1 MFKGMRSRIY
11 WSLAFMPWYLPL
23 MLVLTG
29 GYLLLEGPF
38 APTIGAVIGGA
49 ATLDEVHQ
57 MERFGRML
65 SGAAMAIAVLGV
77 WHFPRMERIYAKKAA
92 AIALAV
98 PLAFVVGLATYMAID
113 GYATW
118 RAWDADGAE
127 RKDALIAMLA
137 KRSLSDKGMNGA
149 LDVPAEQWAG
159 MVATMPVIMK
169 MKDMLS
175 LNGENIAT
183 LVDGETTRAI
193 GTPDKLRRD
202 FFEKNF
208 GAAHAAFTD
217 YQDATDKIRSASR
230 DVDNRAQDAWYEY
243 KSEMDRRFSNGWPP
257 EGSTRAALVWRKVHM
272 DKAIPVPEGWRIR
285 DKATFLAAV
294 KTKVRQEI
302 VEEYTRQIELHLG
315 KGAQLMPD
323 LPFEAFV
330 KNPAVQKK
338 IRDEMWQLDL
348 PKGVVISP
356 DMPQATFVK
365 AIYAPQHDK
374 ATDELMK
381 AVSAPPADF
390 ERGSLAAKGMDA
402 VKSVQLP
409 ALAILLSL
417 TGAIV
422 HIFKFTSYAV
432 TFLGYLFDVERLKS
446 GIARHVVAFA
456 VVAVAGWSMLGLT
469 PSSFK
474 SESIDRIA
482 TGGGI
487 YASLV
492 KGAVVLQPQ
501 LATIG
506 DTLAQAG
513 PWKLVAAELPQPR
526 PFALAAVASTTSE
539 QADPVE
545 VASVDVSPEVSSELA
560 RIPLPIAR
568 PTN

>member
-1 MFKGMRSRIY
+1 MFERMRSRIY

-77 WHFPRMERIYAKKAA
+77 WHFPRMERTHATKTA
-92 AIALAV
+92 AIALAA

-118 RAWDADGAE
+118 RAWDASGAE

-137 KRSLSDKGMNGA
+137 KRSLSEKGMNGA
-149 LDVPAEQWAG
+149 LDVPSEQWAG

-169 MKDMLS
+169 TKDMLS
-175 LNGENIAT
+175 LNGENIAA
-183 LVDGETTRAI
+183 LVDGEVTRAI
-193 GTPDKLRRD
+193 GAPDEVRRD

-208 GAAHAAFTD
+208 GPAHAAYAD
-217 YQDATDKIRSASR
+217 YQDATDQIRAASR
-230 DVDNRAQDAWYEY
+230 DVDNRAQDAWAEY
-243 KSEMDRRFSNGWPP
+243 KSEMDRRYSNGWPP
-257 EGSTRAALVWRKVHM
+257 EGGMRAALVWRKIHF
-272 DKAIPVPEGWRIR
+272 DKGIPVPEGWRIR
-285 DKATFLAAV
+285 DKGTFVAAV

-302 VEEYTRQIELHLG
+302 VDEYTQQIELHLG

-330 KNPAVQKK
+330 KNPFVQKK
-338 IRDEMWQLDL
+338 IRDEMWQIDL

-381 AVSAPPADF
+381 AVSASPADF
-390 ERGSLAAKGMDA
+390 ERGSFAEKGMDA

-446 GIARHVVAFA
+446 GVARHVVAFA
-456 VVAVAGWSMLGLT
+456 VVAVAGWSLLGLT
-469 PSSFK
+469 TTSFK
-474 SESIDRIA
+474 SEAIDRIA
-482 TGGGI
+482 TGGGV

-501 LATIG
+501 LSTIG
-506 DTLAQAG
+506 ETLANAG
-513 PWKLVAAELPQPR
+513 PWRLVEGELPQPR
-526 PFALAAVASTTSE
+526 PYELAVAAVPSVDV
-539 QADPVE
+539 DPVE
-545 VASVDVSPEVSSELA
+545 VASVEPGEAQMLDPA
-560 RIPLPIAR
+560 RIPTPTSR
-568 PTN
+568 PAK